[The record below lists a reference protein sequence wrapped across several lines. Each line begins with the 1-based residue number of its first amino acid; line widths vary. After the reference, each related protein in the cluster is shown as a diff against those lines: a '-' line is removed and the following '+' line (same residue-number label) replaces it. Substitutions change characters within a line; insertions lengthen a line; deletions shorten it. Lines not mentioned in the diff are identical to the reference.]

1 MEQFSITLQWGYS
14 KVFLKQNPINRKNTY
29 IVERFAYK
37 IVITMLTAIVQY
49 VAVPKIILLS

>member
-1 MEQFSITLQWGYS
+1 MEQFPISLQWGYS
-14 KVFLKQNPINRKNTY
+14 KVLLQQNPINRKNTC

-49 VAVPKIILLS
+49 VAVPKIILS